1 MNSTTLTQINDNEY
15 RQQIIREYY
24 KSTFKKYRT
33 ENPEVVKAC
42 QKRYYDKNKHTGNLK
57 TKKIHYDKQ
66 NAKMLQRYKTDP
78 EYAEYRK
85 RKARE
90 SYYRRKN
97 LKKEKEAE

>member
-1 MNSTTLTQINDNEY
+1 MNTTTDEQ

-24 KSTFKKYRT
+24 KSTMRKYRK
-33 ENPEVVKAC
+33 ENPEVVRAC
-42 QKRYYDKNKHTGNLK
+42 QKRYYDKNKHTDKLK

-78 EYAEYRK
+78 EYAEYIR

-97 LKKEKEAE
+97 IKKEKEAK